1 MGLYELFT
9 PVSKLNNYQKIGRD
23 LLVTAL
29 DSFCGDVRTQ
39 EVYEKF
45 NCVQSMESNYRH
57 LFIVFRS
64 SLWADKSNLE

>member
-45 NCVQSMESNYRH
+45 NCVQSM
-57 LFIVFRS
+57 
-64 SLWADKSNLE
+64 